1 LPALKTEP
9 MLEEYE
15 KKRRKQVSFV
25 RTLMDYAMGIIILI
39 LGVVLFFHDKFKLEI
54 NERFSPNMVKILG
67 VIFVLYG
74 IWRIYR
80 GYKKNYFQ

>member
-1 LPALKTEP
+1 MPTLKKEL

-15 KKRRKQVSFV
+15 RKRKKQVSFM
-25 RTLMDYAMGIIILI
+25 RSIMDYAMGIVIIG
-39 LGVVLFFHDKFKLEI
+39 LGVLLFFHDKLHVPI
-54 NERFSPNMVKILG
+54 TDRLSPNAVKLLG

-74 IWRIYR
+74 IWRLYR